1 MSETNLDLAENGD
14 IVEKISDEESVTESP
29 KKVKKQAAPKVEEP
43 TFSVEELQ
51 RYSQQLFGVGP
62 HVLVGARSA
71 GCFPKSDMTRERA
84 RTGIKRYLEMPV
96 QSKET

>member
-1 MSETNLDLAENGD
+1 MPDTNMDLAENGD
-14 IVEKISDEESVTESP
+14 IVEEEVTKAP
-29 KKVKKQAAPKVEEP
+29 KKAKKESAPKVEEP
-43 TFSVEELQ
+43 TFSVESLMA
-51 RYSQQLFGVGP
+51 YSEQLFGVGP

-71 GCFPKSDMTRERA
+71 GCFPKSDMTKERA